1 MRVLD
6 AGERKYFELRLKR
19 QYGVDK
25 AFEDLILIKA
35 GQGRVGAVTKK
46 AFEVAKRLKKVQ
58 QVGVYVAKISKGD
71 VILSIEGSQM
81 LNGKITKNV
90 IDLDEEGAERWMKA
104 EVMPA
109 QGTWEGKYLV
119 GRCGD
124 LYLGSSRIT
133 RDGKLYPQIAKWRR
147 VPIE

>member
-35 GQGRVGAVTKK
+35 GQGRVRAVTKE
-46 AFEVAKRLKKVQ
+46 AFEIAKRLKKVQ

-90 IDLDEEGAERWMKA
+90 IDLDEESAERWMKA

-109 QGTWEGKYLV
+109 QGKWEGKYLV